1 VQLLLLRRRVDDLTT
16 WTLPGLEFLHYCPCL
31 RRCKFLPPCLPA
43 KPPGAAAPAGR
54 CCCSRC

>member
-16 WTLPGLEFLHYCPCL
+16 WTGILALVLLP
-31 RRCKFLPPCLPA
+31 LPSPLQISAASLPA